1 MANGNKM
8 LVFKTLDG
16 RRLKGTVKNPQA
28 TLGAVASRLAAKA
41 GLAGT
46 FEMVDKNGL
55 TLDPN
60 IKLADVQ
67 TDEITLASELTPA

>member
-1 MANGNKM
+1 MANGNGSKT
-8 LVFKTLDG
+8 LTFQTLDG
-16 RRLKGTVKNPQA
+16 RQFKGTVKNPQA
-28 TLGAVASRLAAKA
+28 TLGAVASRLAARV
-41 GLAGT
+41 GLAGS

-67 TDEITLASELTPA
+67 TDQSRSPLN